1 MVTLSTPTRGD
12 GARLSPDQWRQ
23 LETLLDVL
31 LDTPPERRSA
41 LFAEVSGGDPDRRA
55 ELERLVAECERA
67 YPLLDQPASDR
78 FSSLIHTAPLRVEQV
93 VAERYRIV
101 RELGHGGMATV
112 YLAEDLKHMREVAL
126 KVVRSEL
133 VNVLGG
139 GRFLREIDIAAQLR
153 HPHIVPLYDSGE
165 SDGIVYYVMPYES
178 GQSLRDRLRRDGKLP
193 IDDAVVIIR
202 DVCDA
207 LAYAHERGVVH
218 RDIKPDNV
226 LLSGRNALV
235 TDFGVARA
243 ATVVTGGAAT
253 ITGAGVVVGTP
264 TYMAPEQVAADPGV
278 DHRADIYAVG
288 VLVYELLAGRPPFEG
303 ESSQDVLAAQLTRAP
318 VPVSEHRSDVP
329 PALEAIVMRCLEK
342 RPADRW
348 QGATAIVQA
357 LDEFPGQLAVT
368 LPHPAIVPLASAP
381 TPATPPPSVARRSER
396 TPRPRHRGVAAVLV
410 TLAAGGVA
418 FLMQLLGRETP
429 ASADADRAGVVIG
442 VLPMRAA
449 SPGGRLD
456 WLADGLQR
464 QLPIEL
470 TPVAGLEVRPTET
483 IVASLGMN
491 WPLDSIALVRGVD
504 YFVRATLSEG
514 ESDSVLASLEL
525 IEGGIRSVRV
535 GSLRVPQRGTA
546 ATVEGIGRRLAEQL
560 RPMLGSR
567 VREREVES
575 RTSSAVAVQLRRRA
589 WQHRL
594 RGRERLLK
602 GELAEAERALDS
614 ASALLR
620 ESERADPR
628 WREPRLERAG
638 LTATLALVALQRA
651 GGVDL
656 TTARRHFDTGL
667 TLIDSLLERTPSDPV
682 VIAARG
688 RLRWQ
693 RAIMVAPDSAERRR
707 ATEAARADLERAIAL
722 DTALASATADLSQ
735 IFESAGQYEEAATLA
750 ERANRLDSYMEESS
764 QIINRLALSNLEIGR
779 DAAAADWCARGRQ
792 RFPNNPAHWACVLD
806 GMAWGAAR
814 PDPDSAW
821 MAYRAARRLTSPQ
834 NVTALVIYDLTMA
847 AVLARSPGVPGDSAR
862 AVVARVDSV
871 LDDQDGDPTPL
882 QSAMRAA
889 VLYRLGDSITA
900 DSLVEWLRTEHP
912 AQAARFVARRMLR
925 GYVKP
930 GVPARSR

>member
-1 MVTLSTPTRGD
+1 M
-12 GARLSPDQWRQ
+12 
-23 LETLLDVL
+23 LDVL

-78 FSSLIHTAPLRVEQV
+78 FASLIHTAPLRAAQV
-93 VAERYRIV
+93 VAERYQIV

-112 YLAEDLKHMREVAL
+112 YLAQDLKHMREVAL

-207 LAYAHERGVVH
+207 LAYAHARGVVH

-243 ATVVTGGAAT
+243 ATAVTGAAT
-253 ITGAGVVVGTP
+253 STGAGVVIGTP

-288 VLVYELLAGRPPFEG
+288 VLAYELLAGRPPFEG
-303 ESSQDVLAAQLTRAP
+303 EAAQDVLAAQLARAP
-318 VPVSEHRSDVP
+318 VPLSEHRSDVP

-348 QGATAIVQA
+348 QRATAIVQA
-357 LDEFPGQLAVT
+357 LDALHGQVADTSL
-368 LPHPAIVPLASAP
+368 HPATIAVATSSA
-381 TPATPPPSVARRSER
+381 ATQTLGARGGERARRLR
-396 TPRPRHRGVAAVLV
+396 RRWFVAGAV
-410 TLAAGGVA
+410 TLAAGGAVS
-418 FLMQLLGRETP
+418 LVHVTGRGTP
-429 ASADADRAGVVIG
+429 ASADAGRSSVVIG
-442 VLPMRAA
+442 VLPVRAA
-449 SPGGRLD
+449 SPGGSLD
-456 WLADGLQR
+456 WLAEGLQR

-483 IVASLGMN
+483 IVASLGLN

-504 YFVRATLSEG
+504 YFVRATLSTG
-514 ESDSVLASLEL
+514 GSDSVLASLEL

-535 GSLRVPQRGTA
+535 GSVRVPQGGTA
-546 ATVEGIGRRLAEQL
+546 ATVEGVGRRLAEQL

-567 VREREVES
+567 VREREAES
-575 RTSSAVAVQLRRRA
+575 RTASAAAVQLRRRA

-594 RGRERLLK
+594 RARERLLK

-651 GGVDL
+651 GGTDL
-656 TTARRHFDTGL
+656 TMARRHFDMGL
-667 TLIDSLLERTPSDPV
+667 TLIDSMLERAPGDPV

-688 RLRWQ
+688 RLQWQ
-693 RAIMVAPDSAERRR
+693 RTTLVARDPAERRR
-707 ATEAARADLERAIAL
+707 TMAAAQSDLEKAIAL

-735 IFESAGQYEEAATLA
+735 VFESAGQYEEAATLA

-764 QIINRLALSNLEIGR
+764 QIINRLAISNLEIGR
-779 DAAAADWCARGRQ
+779 DAAAADWCARGRR

-806 GMAWGAAR
+806 VMAWGAAR

-821 MAYRAARRLTSPQ
+821 MAHRAARRLTAPQ
-834 NVTALVIYDLTMA
+834 NVTALIIYDLTMA
-847 AVLARSPGVPGDSAR
+847 AVLARSPGVPADSAR
-862 AVVARVDSV
+862 AVFARVDSV
-871 LDDQDGDPTPL
+871 LDVRDGDATPY
-882 QSAMRAA
+882 QNAMRAA
-889 VLYRLGDSITA
+889 VLYRLGDSTPA
-900 DSLVEWLRTEHP
+900 DSLVDWLRTDHP
-912 AQAARFVARRMLR
+912 AQAARLTARRMLR
-925 GYVKP
+925 SYVKP
-930 GVPARSR
+930 TAAPPSR

>member
-1 MVTLSTPTRGD
+1 MSTPTRGD

-78 FSSLIHTAPLRVEQV
+78 FASLIHTAPLRAAQV
-93 VAERYRIV
+93 VAERYRIL
-101 RELGHGGMATV
+101 RELGRGGMATV
-112 YLAEDLKHMREVAL
+112 YLAQDLKHAREVAL

-178 GQSLRDRLRRDGKLP
+178 GQSLRDRLRRDGNLP

-243 ATVVTGGAAT
+243 ATAVTGAAT
-253 ITGAGVVVGTP
+253 TTGAGVVIGTP
-264 TYMAPEQVAADPGV
+264 TYMAPEQVSADPGV

-288 VLVYELLAGRPPFEG
+288 VLAYELLAGRPPFEG
-303 ESSQDVLAAQLTRAP
+303 ESSQDVLAAQLTRTP
-318 VPVSEHRSDVP
+318 VPLSEHRPDVS
-329 PALEAIVMRCLEK
+329 PALAAIVMRCLEK

-348 QGATAIVQA
+348 QRATAIVQA
-357 LDEFPGQLAVT
+357 LDALHG
-368 LPHPAIVPLASAP
+368 
-381 TPATPPPSVARRSER
+381 PATQALGTHSVER
-396 TPRPRHRGVAAVLV
+396 TPRLRRRWVVAGAVA
-410 TLAAGGVA
+410 LAAGGAVSLA
-418 FLMQLLGRETP
+418 YLTGVGTSASGDAGR
-429 ASADADRAGVVIG
+429 SSVVIG
-442 VLPMRAA
+442 VLPVRAA
-449 SPGGRLD
+449 SPGGSLD
-456 WLADGLQR
+456 WLAEGLQR

-483 IVASLGMN
+483 IVASLGLN

-504 YFVRATLSEG
+504 YFLRATLSEG
-514 ESDSVLASLEL
+514 GSDSVLASLEL

-546 ATVEGIGRRLAEQL
+546 ATVEGVGRRLAEQL

-567 VREREVES
+567 VREREAES
-575 RTSSAVAVQLRRRA
+575 RTTSAAAVQLRRRA

-594 RGRERLLK
+594 RARHRLLK

-614 ASALLR
+614 ASALLL

-638 LTATLALVALQRA
+638 LSATHALVAVLR
-651 GGVDL
+651 GGGTGL

-667 TLIDSLLERTPSDPV
+667 TLIDSMLGRTANDPV

-688 RLRWQ
+688 RLQWQ
-693 RAIMVAPDSAERRR
+693 RISMVVRDPAERER
-707 ATEAARADLERAIAL
+707 AIAAARADLERAITL

-735 IFESAGQYEEAATLA
+735 IVESAGQYEEAAALA
-750 ERANRLDSYMEESS
+750 ERANRLDSYMEE
-764 QIINRLALSNLEIGR
+764 A
-779 DAAAADWCARGRQ
+779 
-792 RFPNNPAHWACVLD
+792 
-806 GMAWGAAR
+806 
-814 PDPDSAW
+814 
-821 MAYRAARRLTSPQ
+821 
-834 NVTALVIYDLTMA
+834 
-847 AVLARSPGVPGDSAR
+847 
-862 AVVARVDSV
+862 
-871 LDDQDGDPTPL
+871 
-882 QSAMRAA
+882 
-889 VLYRLGDSITA
+889 
-900 DSLVEWLRTEHP
+900 
-912 AQAARFVARRMLR
+912 
-925 GYVKP
+925 
-930 GVPARSR
+930 